1 MRRFLL
7 LLIGMAALLWT
18 AATALTQVQPGER
31 AVVRRFGRLLDDK
44 PGPGLYSGWPWGIER
59 VERVPVGLV
68 LHLKVGWVNSDA
80 SESDATPTGQ
90 LLTGDQN
97 LVNVRAEL
105 AYRVREA
112 EAERYVLQRERV
124 EALLARAA
132 ESALAEW
139 VASRTVDDVLR
150 GKVALGEYLRAELP
164 GRLAPYELGIEV
176 EQASVTHLS
185 PPDQVKDAF
194 DRVSEAET
202 AIRTLRYQA
211 EQKASQ
217 QLSQAESESFRL
229 KVLAQADAAAEKLQ
243 AQAEGDS
250 FLRRLAQYRALA
262 ERDPRALD
270 ALWLDE
276 MTRLYAA
283 MRAAGRIDILDHF
296 LSSEGLNVTQ
306 FPLQTRKK

>member
-1 MRRFLL
+1 MRRYVLL
-7 LLIGMAALLWT
+7 LLGAAALLWT
-18 AATALTQVQPGER
+18 VATALTQVQPGER
-31 AVVRRFGRLLDDK
+31 AVVRRFGRLLDES

-59 VERVPVGLV
+59 VERVAVGRV
-68 LHLKVGWVNSDA
+68 LHLSVGWTGADD
-80 SESDATPTGQ
+80 ESDTTPAGQ

-97 LVNVRAEL
+97 LVNVKAEI

-112 EAERYVLQRERV
+112 QVARYVLQRDRA

-139 VASRTVDDVLR
+139 VAGRTVDDVLR
-150 GKVALGEYLRAELP
+150 GKAALGEYLLGELP

-176 EQASVTHLS
+176 EQVSVTRLL

-202 AIRTLRYQA
+202 AIRTRRNQA
-211 EQKASQ
+211 EQKAGQEISR
-217 QLSQAESESFRL
+217 AASEGYRL
-229 KVLAQADAAAEKLQ
+229 KVLAQADAAAEKVQ
-243 AQAEGDS
+243 AQAEADS
-250 FLRRLAQYRALA
+250 FLRRLAQYRTIAA
-262 ERDPRALD
+262 RDPKALD

-276 MTRLYAA
+276 MTRLYAS
-283 MRAAGRIDILDHF
+283 MRAAGRIDVLDHY
-296 LSSEGLNVTQ
+296 LSSEGLNITQ